1 MVFTLRSI
9 AVAVQTI
16 AAQERD
22 RQKEQARQGKS
33 FLLVTD
39 RSSYRL
45 LYQRGTSFDA
55 LVSLGADAKCIQA
68 GRYRFSHSTRS
79 QGF

>member
-55 LVSLGADAKCIQA
+55 ASGDRSPWGKEGARA
-68 GRYRFSHSTRS
+68 G
-79 QGF
+79 GFVRGCRC